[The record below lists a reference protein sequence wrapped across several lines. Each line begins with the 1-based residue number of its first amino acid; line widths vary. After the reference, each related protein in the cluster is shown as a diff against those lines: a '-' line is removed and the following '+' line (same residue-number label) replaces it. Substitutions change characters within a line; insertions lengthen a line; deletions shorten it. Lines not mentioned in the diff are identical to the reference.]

1 MPPGLESG
9 SSYTNRFIDTT
20 QAGWNNPPMKH
31 HIIVVAAT
39 FLGALTLSLPDAAA
53 QANGTSPARAT
64 TGSSSKTWTVP
75 RTPWGDPDLQGLWPA
90 NDMQGTPYE
99 RPAQFGERATL
110 TPQELAE
117 RQAQTVRQ
125 EEVDS
130 ETVVNTQRAPRGTGT
145 GPPSHWGERGKPS
158 PQASLIVDPPDGR
171 FPPMTADGVRRSKEA
186 YSTYFLD
193 FPDAVTAHPFDTFE
207 DLGPY
212 DRCITRGLLPSML
225 PTGYN
230 MGNQIFQIPGF
241 VIIRNEMIHETRVI
255 PLDGRPHVGAK
266 IRSYMGDSR
275 GRWEG
280 DTLVIESTNFNGKV
294 GITRNG
300 NTLPTSPEMRI
311 VERITRVDAT
321 TLQYQATVHDPATW
335 TRPWTVT
342 LPLRSQPQYG
352 MFEYAC
358 HEGNYAMKHILSGAR
373 AEEKE

>member
-1 MPPGLESG
+1 
-9 SSYTNRFIDTT
+9 
-20 QAGWNNPPMKH
+20 MKH

-39 FLGALTLSLPDAAA
+39 FLGALTVGPPPAAA
-53 QANGTSPARAT
+53 QASSPAHAAT
-64 TGSSSKTWTVP
+64 AGSGRTWTVP

-158 PQASLIVDPPDGR
+158 LQASLIVDPPDGR
-171 FPPMTADGVRRSKEA
+171 FPPMTADGIRRSKEA

-193 FPDAVTAHPFDTFE
+193 FPDAVTAHPFETFE

-225 PTGYN
+225 PTAYN
-230 MGNQIFQIPGF
+230 MGNQIFQLPGF

-255 PLDGRPHVGAK
+255 PLDGRPHVSAK

-275 GRWEG
+275 GHWEG

-311 VERITRVDAT
+311 VERIARVDAT
-321 TLQYQATVHDPATW
+321 TLQYQATVTDPATW
-335 TRPWTVT
+335 TRPWTVS

-373 AEEKE
+373 ADEKQ

>member
-1 MPPGLESG
+1 
-9 SSYTNRFIDTT
+9 
-20 QAGWNNPPMKH
+20 MKP
-31 HIIVVAAT
+31 HILVFAAT
-39 FLGALTLSLPDAAA
+39 LLGALTVGQPHAAA
-53 QANGTSPARAT
+53 QASSPAHAT
-64 TGSSSKTWTVP
+64 TAGSSKTWSVP

-99 RPAQFGERATL
+99 RPPQFGERATL
-110 TPQELAE
+110 TDQELAE
-117 RQAQTVRQ
+117 RQAQSARQ
-125 EEVDS
+125 SETDA
-130 ETVVNTQRAPRGTGT
+130 ETVVNTQRARGTGI
-145 GPPSHWGERGKPS
+145 GAPSHWGERGRPTN
-158 PQASLIVDPPDGR
+158 QASLIVDPPDGP
-171 FPPMTADGVRRSKEA
+171 FPSMTPERTRRSASA

-193 FPDAVTAHPFDTFE
+193 FPDAVTAHPFDSFE

-225 PTGYN
+225 PTAYN
-230 MGNQIFQIPGF
+230 MGNQIFQVPGF

-255 PLDGRPHVGAK
+255 PLDGRAHVGAK

-275 GRWEG
+275 GHWEG
-280 DTLVIESTNFNGKV
+280 DTLVIESSNFNGKV

-300 NTLPTSPEMRI
+300 NTLPTSPDMRI

-321 TLQYQATVHDPATW
+321 TLQYQATVTDPATW
-335 TRPWTVT
+335 TRPWTVS

-373 AEEKE
+373 SDEKQ